1 MTPKHLNTYIQRA
14 KQGCTLHCSK
24 SEAVTVMTMTLLNK
38 EINFR
43 WLDMKAWSVLL
54 EQVLLLVIIIVF
66 TFVLLPWK
74 NHNKLKK
81 YEKTLLMMYGTQI
94 V

>member
-1 MTPKHLNTYIQRA
+1 
-14 KQGCTLHCSK
+14 
-24 SEAVTVMTMTLLNK
+24 MTMTLLNK

-43 WLDMKAWSVLL
+43 WIDMKAWSVLL

-66 TFVLLPWK
+66 TFLLLPWK
-74 NHNKLKK
+74 NHNKLKN
-81 YEKTLLMMYGTQI
+81 YEKKLLIVYGRQI